1 MMAQSKHLTQTMLK
15 PETEAYKVQVMATL
29 DAHLNTITTQSLQE
43 AMRYSLFAGGKR
55 LRPLLLLAT
64 VASFDGAVTGAMPAA
79 AGLECLHT
87 YSLIH
92 DDLPAMDNDDLR
104 RGNPTSHK
112 KFGEALAILA
122 GDGLQ
127 ASAFELLSQT
137 QTSPV
142 QLATCLQLFA
152 KAVGANGMVGGQVLD
167 IEGEHQHLDL
177 AQLKHLHALKT
188 GALLATAV
196 DIGAVLAQ
204 VSEEDAA
211 QLHQFAES
219 FGLAFQIQDDI
230 NDRTKSTQAL
240 GKTAN
245 KDIAEAKNTYPA
257 LLGLAGARRA
267 LTEQVQLAQAALNRL
282 SRPVPE
288 LVAFLTYFD
297 A

>member
-1 MMAQSKHLTQTMLK
+1 MTVRSKRLTQIMLK
-15 PETEAYKVQVMATL
+15 PETEAYKPLVMATL
-29 DAHLNTITTQSLQE
+29 DAHLNTITTKPLQE

-64 VASFDGAVTGAMPAA
+64 VSSYGGAVADALPAA

-104 RGNPTSHK
+104 RGKPTSHK

-127 ASAFELLSQT
+127 SSAFDLLSQT
-137 QTSPV
+137 KTSAT
-142 QLATCLQLFA
+142 QLAKCLQLFA
-152 KAVGANGMVGGQVLD
+152 QAVGANGMVGGQVLD
-167 IEGEHQHLDL
+167 IEGEHHHLSL
-177 AQLKHLHALKT
+177 TELKHLHALKT

-196 DIGAVLAQ
+196 DMGAVLAQ
-204 VSEEDAA
+204 VSAADA
-211 QLHQFAES
+211 QVLHQFAAN

-257 LLGLAGARRA
+257 LLGLDGARAA
-267 LTEQVQLAQAALNRL
+267 LAKQVQQAHDALAQL
-282 SRPVPE
+282 SKPVPE
-288 LVAFLTYFD
+288 LAAFLTYFD

>member
-1 MMAQSKHLTQTMLK
+1 MVVSKPLILPMLK
-15 PETEAYKVQVMATL
+15 PETEALIPKVMATL
-29 DAHLNTITTQSLQE
+29 DAHLNTITTTNLAD

-64 VASFDGAVTGAMPAA
+64 VASFDGDVDAAMPAA
-79 AGLECLHT
+79 AGIECLHT

-104 RGNPTSHK
+104 RGQPTSHK
-112 KFGEALAILA
+112 RFGEALAILA

-127 ASAFELLSQT
+127 SSAFELLSQT
-137 QTSPV
+137 QTTPP
-142 QLATCLQLFA
+142 QLAACLRVFA
-152 KAVGANGMVGGQVLD
+152 QAVGANGMVGGQVLD
-167 IEGEHQHLDL
+167 IEGEHQHLAL

-188 GALLATAV
+188 GALLAAAV
-196 DIGAVLAQ
+196 DLGAILAN
-204 VSEEDAA
+204 VSEADAKA
-211 QLHQFAES
+211 LHQFAAS

-257 LLGLAGARRA
+257 LLGLDGARQA
-267 LTEQVQLAQAALNRL
+267 LAEQVAQAHAALASL
-282 SRPVPE
+282 SRPVPQ
-288 LVAFLTYFD
+288 LVAFLSYFD
-297 A
+297 V

>member
-1 MMAQSKHLTQTMLK
+1 MTVVSKRLTQIMLK
-15 PETEAYKVQVMATL
+15 PETEAYKTQVMATL
-29 DAHLNTITTQSLQE
+29 DAHLNTITTKPLQA

-64 VASFDGAVTGAMPAA
+64 VSSFDGSVAQALPAA

-104 RGNPTSHK
+104 RGNLTSHK

-127 ASAFELLSQT
+127 ASAFDLLSQT
-137 QTSPV
+137 QTTPA
-142 QLATCLQLFA
+142 QLATCMQLFA
-152 KAVGANGMVGGQVLD
+152 RAVGANGMVGGQVLD
-167 IEGEHQHLDL
+167 IEGEHHHLSL
-177 AQLKHLHALKT
+177 AELKHLHALKT
-188 GALLATAV
+188 GALLTAAV
-196 DIGAVLAQ
+196 DIGAVLAS
-204 VSEEDAA
+204 VSDADA
-211 QLHQFAES
+211 QALHQFAAS

-257 LLGLAGARRA
+257 LLGLPGAREA
-267 LTEQVQLAQAALNRL
+267 LAQQVQYARSALLQL

-288 LVAFLTYFD
+288 LSAFLTYFD

>member
-1 MMAQSKHLTQTMLK
+1 MTVVSKRLTQIMLR
-15 PETEAYKVQVMATL
+15 PETEAYKTQVMATL
-29 DAHLNTITTQSLQE
+29 DAHLNTITTKPLQA

-64 VASFDGAVTGAMPAA
+64 VSSFDGSVSQALPAA

-104 RGNPTSHK
+104 RGNLTSHK

-127 ASAFELLSQT
+127 ASAFDLLSQT
-137 QTSPV
+137 QTTPA
-142 QLATCLQLFA
+142 QLATCMQLFA
-152 KAVGANGMVGGQVLD
+152 RAVGANGMVGGQVLD
-167 IEGEHQHLDL
+167 IEGEHHHLSL
-177 AQLKHLHALKT
+177 AELKHLHALKT
-188 GALLATAV
+188 GALLTAAV
-196 DIGAVLAQ
+196 DIGAVLAS
-204 VSEEDAA
+204 VSDADA
-211 QLHQFAES
+211 QALHQFAAS

-257 LLGLAGARRA
+257 LLGLPGACEA
-267 LTEQVQLAQAALNRL
+267 LAQQVQYARSALLQL

-288 LVAFLTYFD
+288 LSAFLTYFD

>member
-1 MMAQSKHLTQTMLK
+1 MVPSKPLTRIMLK
-15 PETEAYKVQVMATL
+15 PETEAYKPLVMATL
-29 DAHLNTITTQSLQE
+29 DAHLNTITTKPLQA

-64 VASFDGAVTGAMPAA
+64 VASFDGSVADAMPAA

-127 ASAFELLSQT
+127 SSAFELLSQT
-137 QTSPV
+137 KTSSA
-142 QLATCLQLFA
+142 QLTKCLQLFA
-152 KAVGANGMVGGQVLD
+152 HAVGANGMVGGQVLD
-167 IEGEHQHLDL
+167 IEGEHHHLTL
-177 AQLKHLHALKT
+177 TELKHLHALKT

-196 DIGAVLAQ
+196 DMGAVLAQ
-204 VSEEDAA
+204 VSATDAQA
-211 QLHQFAES
+211 LHQFAAS

-257 LLGLAGARRA
+257 LLGLDGARAA
-267 LTEQVQLAQAALNRL
+267 LAQQVQQAQDALAQL
-282 SRPVPE
+282 SKPVPE
-288 LVAFLTYFD
+288 LAAFLTYFD

>member
-1 MMAQSKHLTQTMLK
+1 MTVVSKRLTQIMLK
-15 PETEAYKVQVMATL
+15 PETEAYKTQVMATL
-29 DAHLNTITTQSLQE
+29 DAHLTTITTKPLQA

-64 VASFDGAVTGAMPAA
+64 VSSFDGSVAQALPAA

-104 RGNPTSHK
+104 RGNLTSHK

-127 ASAFELLSQT
+127 ATAFDLLSQT
-137 QTSPV
+137 QTTPA
-142 QLATCLQLFA
+142 QLATCMQLFA
-152 KAVGANGMVGGQVLD
+152 RAVGANGMVGGQVLD
-167 IEGEHQHLDL
+167 IQGEHHHLSL
-177 AQLKHLHALKT
+177 AELKHLHALKT
-188 GALLATAV
+188 GALLTAAV
-196 DIGAVLAQ
+196 DIGAVLAS
-204 VSEEDAA
+204 VSDVDAQA
-211 QLHQFAES
+211 LHQFAAS

-257 LLGLAGARRA
+257 LLGLPGAREA
-267 LTEQVQLAQAALNRL
+267 LAQQVQYARSALLQL

-288 LVAFLTYFD
+288 LSAFLTYFD

>member
-1 MMAQSKHLTQTMLK
+1 MTVVSKRLTQIMLK
-15 PETEAYKVQVMATL
+15 PETEAYKTQVMATL
-29 DAHLNTITTQSLQE
+29 DAHLNTITTKPLQA

-64 VASFDGAVTGAMPAA
+64 VSSFDGSVAQALPAA

-104 RGNPTSHK
+104 RGNLTSHK

-127 ASAFELLSQT
+127 ASAFDLLSQT
-137 QTSPV
+137 QTTPA
-142 QLATCLQLFA
+142 QLATCMQLFA
-152 KAVGANGMVGGQVLD
+152 RAVGANGMVGGQVLD
-167 IEGEHQHLDL
+167 IEGEHQHLSL
-177 AQLKHLHALKT
+177 AELKHLHALKT
-188 GALLATAV
+188 GALLTAAV
-196 DIGAVLAQ
+196 DIGAVLAS
-204 VSEEDAA
+204 VSDADA
-211 QLHQFAES
+211 QALHQFAAS

-257 LLGLAGARRA
+257 LLGLPGAREA
-267 LTEQVQLAQAALNRL
+267 LAQQVQYARSALLQL

-288 LVAFLTYFD
+288 LSAFLTYFD

>member
-1 MMAQSKHLTQTMLK
+1 MVRSKRLAQIMLK
-15 PETEAYKVQVMATL
+15 PETEAYKTKVMAIL
-29 DAHLNTITTQSLQE
+29 DAHLNTITTKPLQV

-64 VASFDGAVTGAMPAA
+64 VASFNGSVEAAMPAA

-127 ASAFELLSQT
+127 SSAFELLSET
-137 QTSPV
+137 KTSAA
-142 QLATCLQLFA
+142 QLAKCLQLFA
-152 KAVGANGMVGGQVLD
+152 QAVGANGMVGGQVLD
-167 IEGEHQHLDL
+167 IEGEHQHLSL
-177 AQLKHLHALKT
+177 AELKHLHALKT

-196 DIGAVLAQ
+196 DMGAVLTQ
-204 VSEEDAA
+204 VSAADAQA
-211 QLHQFAES
+211 LHQFAAS

-257 LLGLAGARRA
+257 LLGLDGARKA
-267 LTEQVQLAQAALNRL
+267 LAQQVQQAQDALAQL
-282 SRPVPE
+282 SKPVPE
-288 LVAFLTYFD
+288 LAAFLTYFD

>member
-1 MMAQSKHLTQTMLK
+1 MVQSKRLILTMLK
-15 PETEAYKVQVMATL
+15 PQTQAYVPKVMATL
-29 DAHLNTITTQSLQE
+29 DAHLNTITTKPLQE

-64 VASFDGAVTGAMPAA
+64 VASFGGSVEDCLPAA
-79 AGLECLHT
+79 AALECLHT

-104 RGNPTSHK
+104 RGKPTSHK
-112 KFGEALAILA
+112 QFGEALAILA

-127 ASAFELLSQT
+127 SSAFDLLSQT
-137 QTSPV
+137 QTTPA
-142 QLATCLQLFA
+142 QLVTCLQLFA
-152 KAVGANGMVGGQVLD
+152 QAVGANGMVGGQVLD
-167 IEGEHQHLDL
+167 IEGEHHHLTL

-196 DIGAVLAQ
+196 DMGAVLAS
-204 VSEEDAA
+204 VSEADAA
-211 QLHQFAES
+211 NLHQFAAS

-257 LLGLAGARRA
+257 LLGLAGARKA
-267 LTEQVQLAQAALNRL
+267 LAEQVQQANDALTQL

-288 LVAFLTYFD
+288 LAAFLTYFD